1 MCNTNVADVA
11 QRKSA
16 GRKGLRPVDRNH
28 PPLLLIFNLIKINKL
43 NHIYFIIQ
51 LTK

>member
-16 GRKGLRPVDRNH
+16 GRKGLRSVDRNH
-28 PPLLLIFNLIKINKL
+28 PSLLLIFNLIKIK
-43 NHIYFIIQ
+43 
-51 LTK
+51 